1 MKITREEYKKIL
13 EELSNR
19 INNNELYDFDFYWEL
34 RKSFDDA
41 CYVDILRNQ
50 DKIELYKLITFKLLE
65 VNIIKIDNDNKLV
78 LNL

>member
-34 RKSFDDA
+34 RKTFDNG
-41 CYVDILRNQ
+41 CYVDILREQ
-50 DKIELYKLITFKLLE
+50 DKIELYDLITFKLLE
-65 VNIIKIDNDNKLV
+65 VSIIKIDNDNKLV

>member
-50 DKIELYKLITFKLLE
+50 DKIELYDLITFKLLE

>member
-41 CYVDILRNQ
+41 CYVDILRDQ
-50 DKIELYKLITFKLLE
+50 DKIELYDLITFKLLE

>member
-41 CYVDILRNQ
+41 CYVDILREQ
-50 DKIELYKLITFKLLE
+50 DKIELYDLITFKLLE